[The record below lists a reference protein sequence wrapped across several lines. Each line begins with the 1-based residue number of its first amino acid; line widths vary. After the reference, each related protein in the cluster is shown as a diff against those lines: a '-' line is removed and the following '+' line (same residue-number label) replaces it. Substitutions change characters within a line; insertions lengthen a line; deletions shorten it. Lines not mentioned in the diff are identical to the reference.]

1 MAHRHSSQ
9 VSLPTIPRTWRD
21 VPLGPQGFRR
31 LLNLWPPYLAAGV
44 RITQILPG
52 FAGATV
58 TLRVRAWNANYFG
71 TAFGGTLFAMS
82 DPFWVLLL
90 INRLGPDYSVLDAK
104 AEIEFLAM
112 GRGDLRTTFEV
123 SQDLVDQLR
132 AEADTGQK
140 VLHWLTNEVVD
151 RQGTVVARIRKQIY
165 VKHRPAGA
173 GGPVGVRARV
183 TYAGRHVWE

>member
-1 MAHRHSSQ
+1 MSPRRSAQ
-9 VSLPTIPRTWRD
+9 VSLPPIPRTWQD
-21 VPLGPQGFRR
+21 IAASPAVMRR
-31 LLNLWPPYLAAGV
+31 ALNLWPPYLAAGV
-44 RITQILPG
+44 RITELLPG

-58 TLRVRAWNANYFG
+58 TLRVRPWNANYFG

-90 INRLGPDYSVLDAK
+90 INRLGKDYSVLDAR

-123 SQDLVDQLR
+123 PESLVEQLR
-132 AEADTGQK
+132 AEADSGEK

-151 RQGTVVARIRKQIY
+151 RKGTVVARIRKQIY
-165 VKHRPAGA
+165 VKHRPRR
-173 GGPVGVRARV
+173 VARDDQ
-183 TYAGRHVWE
+183 

>member
-1 MAHRHSSQ
+1 M
-9 VSLPTIPRTWRD
+9 
-21 VPLGPQGFRR
+21 RR
-31 LLNLWPPYLAAGV
+31 ALNLWPPYLAAGV
-44 RITQILPG
+44 RITELLPG

-58 TLRVRAWNANYFG
+58 TLRVRPWNANYFG

-90 INRLGPDYSVLDAK
+90 INRLGKDYSVLDAK

-123 SQDLVDQLR
+123 PQSLVDELR
-132 AEADTGQK
+132 AEADSGEK

-165 VKHRPAGA
+165 VKHRPR
-173 GGPVGVRARV
+173 RASV
-183 TYAGRHVWE
+183 TRNDQ